1 MKTKTALILFGISI
15 LFFSG
20 LFLSCATTPAGPPPL
35 TNVYGD
41 IANGTATGSG
51 RGFGGA
57 LTVTLTVTDGFISSV
72 EVDAARETAGF
83 AAPVVS
89 RAQTDMI
96 RTNTPEIDRVAGA
109 TVTTN
114 AVNEA
119 ARAALEQILAAR

>member
-15 LFFSG
+15 LFTG
-20 LFLSCATTPAGPPPL
+20 LFSACATAPAGPSPL
-35 TNVYGD
+35 TNAYGD
-41 IANGTATGSG
+41 IANGTATGSS

-72 EVDAARETAGF
+72 EVDADRETAGF
-83 AAPVVS
+83 AAPVVL

-96 RTNTPEIDRVAGA
+96 RTNTPEIDIVTGA